1 MNYFGMLKIVENV
14 KPKIHVSRQH
24 KSALKEEFTLIL
36 CYLHWFMGLSFSIK
50 ALIIWQEKIEE
61 MKYLNT

>member
-1 MNYFGMLKIVENV
+1 MLKIVENV

-50 ALIIWQEKIEE
+50 A
-61 MKYLNT
+61 